1 MTYEPDPTRRPDP
14 TPHENDPETMTPVPE
29 RDAVDDLISIDEA
42 AKNLPEAEDF
52 SDVPFDDVDD
62 EEQGR
67 SEVDSINEDEENQD
81 APV

>member
-1 MTYEPDPTRRPDP
+1 MTYEPDPTRRPDQKP
-14 TPHENDPETMTPVPE
+14 RENDTETMTPVPE

-42 AKNLPEAEDF
+42 AENLPEAEDF

-67 SEVDSINEDEENQD
+67 SDVDSINEDEENQD